1 MNEKSQRVNASAILD
16 NFRKALSSRV
26 SSADTVDS
34 TIQKIRDWAGTQPF
48 LTKLL
53 CHYVI
58 KRAEELNRDNDATI
72 VDEIVQNKIIDD
84 WEENGAAIHFKRIQQ
99 MLLDYKAKNS
109 LLIAY
114 LQLLKRDSVAVDNTP
129 EQTALLETGLATRKE
144 NQLILTNP
152 IYASVFD
159 AEWLEAQVPGI
170 TKPVAVATATSPP
183 KVSSR
188 RPAKAPTT
196 RKSSPSKSSPSK
208 MYRLGVLGCGL
219 AILAAIAATQVRR
232 SANSV
237 LVNVEAGPA
246 DPVKPAAPEVTRDVT
261 RKGITQLSLLG
272 DTFSGYSTFRN
283 EDFQAALDE
292 VGLKIKYADEFDQQQ
307 RAKRLSD
314 GSVDLLVTTLDQFL
328 QQQPKGKI
336 VGLLD
341 RTVGADAVVLNTKQ
355 FKDLTSLDKLAELV
369 AQRKDKGEPLSI
381 AYAADTP
388 SEYLALVLDTRFDT
402 FNLSDFE
409 LKPVADAS
417 EAWALMQKSKE
428 NVAVAVLWEPFI
440 TQAKQDDYSVVLSSK
455 DAPNAI
461 VDVIVA
467 SDRLIESQPQALSQ
481 LLASYYRRIDANVRD
496 ASQLQAQVAEDGDLS
511 VADASAIIAGS
522 NFFTATEAQG
532 WLTDGTLEKRIRAT
546 AAVLT
551 LSNRLGKVPEAPDTL
566 FTEQFVTQAASNTQA
581 LIDMVRADNPELAD
595 KLAGQLNTAITPS
608 ASVGKASAKTDAEE
622 TASNTI
628 APETIAQSPAI
639 GNLQIRGKVE
649 FNTDS
654 AQLTEE
660 GKRTLDQIAEQ
671 LKEFNKDTVAVRI
684 IGHTSRAGDAAAN
697 QTLSQARASAVAQQL
712 QGMGVALAMQP
723 EGRGFSEPLTDIDP
737 FDPRNQRTEIQLVR
751 VN

>member
-1 MNEKSQRVNASAILD
+1 MNEKSQRVNASAVLD

-26 SSADTVDS
+26 SNVDTVDAV
-34 TIQKIRDWAGTQPF
+34 IEKIHHWAGDQPF

-58 KRAEELNRDNDATI
+58 KRSEAFNQRNDATI
-72 VDEIVQNKIIDD
+72 VDEIVDDNILSD
-84 WEENGAAIHFKRIQQ
+84 WEKNGAAIHFKRIQR

-109 LLIAY
+109 LLIEY
-114 LQLLKRDSVAVDNTP
+114 LQLLQRDSITVNNTP
-129 EQTALLETGLATRKE
+129 EQTALLETGLATRKG

-152 IYASVFD
+152 IYANVFD
-159 AEWLEAQVPGI
+159 TSWVEKQVPGI
-170 TKPVAVATATSPP
+170 TKPVAVLPTSPQPLSSPQP
-183 KVSSR
+183 KKARPSSSS
-188 RPAKAPTT
+188 
-196 RKSSPSKSSPSK
+196 SSPSKI
-208 MYRLGVLGCGL
+208 YRLGVIGCGIAL
-219 AILAAIAATQVRR
+219 LAAIAAAQFRR
-232 SANSV
+232 PVSSV
-237 LVNVEAGPA
+237 LVNVEADSSA
-246 DPVKPAAPEVTRDVT
+246 PVETATPEVTRDVT

-292 VGLKIKYADEFDQQQ
+292 VGLKVKYADEFDQAQ
-307 RAKRLSD
+307 RARRLSE
-314 GSVDLLVTTLDQFL
+314 GSVDLMVTTLDQFL
-328 QQQPKGKI
+328 QQRPKGKI

-355 FKDLTSLDKLAELV
+355 FKGLTSLDKLSELV
-369 AQRKDKGEPLSI
+369 AQRKEKGEPLSI

-440 TQAKQDDYSVVLSSK
+440 TQAQQDGYSVVLSSE

-467 SDRLIESQPQALSQ
+467 SDRLVESQPQALSQ
-481 LLASYYRRIDANVRD
+481 LLESYYRRIDANVRD

-511 VADASAIIAGS
+511 VADAAAIIAGID
-522 NFFTATEAQG
+522 FFTATEAQG
-532 WLTDGTLEKRIRAT
+532 WLTDGTMEKRIRST
-546 AAVLT
+546 AAVLA
-551 LSNRLGKVPEAPDTL
+551 LSNRLAKVPEDPSAL
-566 FTEQFVTQAASNTQA
+566 FTEKFVAQAASNTQA

-608 ASVGKASAKTDAEE
+608 AATGEASDSEPNA
-622 TASNTI
+622 
-628 APETIAQSPAI
+628 IAQSPTI

-660 GKRTLDQIAEQ
+660 GKRTLDQIAEE
-671 LKEFNKDTVAVRI
+671 LKEFNEDTVAVRI
-684 IGHTSRAGDAAAN
+684 IGHTSQAGDAAAN
-697 QTLSQARASAVAQQL
+697 QALSQARASAAAQHL
-712 QGMGVALAMQP
+712 KGVGVGLSIQP
-723 EGRGFSEPLTDIDP
+723 EGRGFSEPLANVDP